1 MGKKEWIPMVI
12 TATGTIA
19 IPLEWAILLGI
30 FSSVL
35 MHQFMKLRQGQKK

>member
-1 MGKKEWIPMVI
+1 VI

-30 FSSVL
+30 FSAMV
-35 MHQFMKLRQGQKK
+35 MQQIFRKK

>member
-12 TATGTIA
+12 TAIGTVA

-30 FSSVL
+30 FSAIV
-35 MHQFMKLRQGQKK
+35 MQRMFRKK